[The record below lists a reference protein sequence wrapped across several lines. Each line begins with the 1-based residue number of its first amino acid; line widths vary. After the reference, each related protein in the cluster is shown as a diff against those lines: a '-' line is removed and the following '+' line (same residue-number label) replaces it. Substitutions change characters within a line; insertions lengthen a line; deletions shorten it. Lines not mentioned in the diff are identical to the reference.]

1 MRLPHYFLI
10 FMIFLMF
17 FMLYASRYRN
27 PYKLVMI
34 FGKKGSGKSTLM
46 TKIAVKALKKKKCV
60 YSSTPIPGCYLIDP
74 TTDIGFNHIPP
85 DSVILIDEVGTIWD
99 NRNFKAFKPEVR
111 DYFKYQRHYRHTVY
125 LFSQTFDVDIKL
137 RNLTDNMYLVRSFMN
152 VFSVARRVNRT
163 IKIVHPS
170 AEGESRIA
178 DDMEFDNILL
188 FWAGAVKFTFIPAW
202 IKYFDSFST
211 KELTDKEYELCP
223 AVNVRH
229 DLKWWLC
236 VMQLAGYYFLEW
248 VKHPRKLLR
257 RRRKHKNHT

>member
-1 MRLPHYFLI
+1 MFIRIYFTI
-10 FMIFLMF
+10 MVFLVVF
-17 FMLYASRYRN
+17 FLYASRYRN

-46 TKIAVKALKKKKCV
+46 TKIAVKALKQKKRV

-85 DSVILIDEVGTIWD
+85 NSVILIDEVGTIWD

-137 RNLTDNMYLVRSFMN
+137 RNLTDNMYLVRCYFN

-170 AEGESRIA
+170 AEGESRIT

-211 KELTDKEYELCP
+211 KELVDKEYELCP
-223 AVNVRH
+223 SKLVRH
-229 DLKWWLC
+229 DLKWWIAVLK
-236 VMQLAGYYFLEW
+236 LSGYRILEW
-248 VKHPRKLLR
+248 LKHPRFPK
-257 RRRKHKNHT
+257 RKNRKSRKFPT